1 VKDDIIEKIL
11 ELNRKIESIVMKT
24 TSYFG
29 FGEKQNLNNYDKQ
42 VLEYYQEILNSIIEI
57 AKQEDIKDVEIID
70 QKYFKDVNTTS
81 MMIEDYMS
89 VLQFYRNIEKD
100 VAKKEIE
107 VINQIQENLK
117 LNDDFEIKN
126 KIELADCYFHIGNEN
141 KARRLIL
148 EFIKNN
154 PEEDEAYQCM
164 QNWYMYDKPDMNKL
178 AEVINLAEK
187 NKHILITDF
196 GYDRLVQFYDNIGDT
211 KNKQKYQE
219 LYDKWKSKRDTIKF

>member
-1 VKDDIIEKIL
+1 
-11 ELNRKIESIVMKT
+11 
-24 TSYFG
+24 
-29 FGEKQNLNNYDKQ
+29 
-42 VLEYYQEILNSIIEI
+42 
-57 AKQEDIKDVEIID
+57 
-70 QKYFKDVNTTS
+70 

-100 VAKKEIE
+100 VTRREIE
-107 VINQIQENLK
+107 VINQIQENLE
-117 LNDDFEIKN
+117 LDDDFEIKN

-154 PEEDEAYQCM
+154 PEEDEAYKCM
-164 QNWYMYDKPDMNKL
+164 QNWYMYYKPDMNKL
-178 AEVINLAEK
+178 AEVIDLAEK

-196 GYDRLVQFYDNIGDT
+196 GYDMLVQFYDNIGDT

-219 LYDKWKSKRDTIKF
+219 LYDKWKSNRDTIKF